1 MEYSKTQFKK
11 NAKNYLSSVPP
22 ARVIVIS
29 FAVVILIG
37 AVLLS
42 LPIASKSHMATPFI
56 NAFFTSV
63 SATCVTGLIIYD
75 TFNHFNLFG
84 QSIIIILIQ
93 IGGLGLVTLTTF
105 FNIAIG
111 KKLGLRGMRLASES
125 ININSVGGISSM
137 IKMAVKV
144 TFTIEAIGAALLS
157 LVFVPKLGLFRGW
170 FTSIFL
176 AISAFCN
183 AGFDVL
189 GHEGAFSSLTHYTGS
204 FIVMATISS
213 LIIIGGLGFIVWQD
227 IINYRKTKR
236 LLLHTRVVLTV
247 TVILIL
253 TGTFIY
259 MVYEWDNPA
268 TMGDLSWGRKVG
280 ACIFQSISARTAGF
294 NSIDI
299 AATHDITKIFT
310 SLLMFIGAAPGSTG
324 GGIKVT
330 TFAVIVMTVVSVV
343 AGKDDTQVMKRKVDS
358 KTVYRSIA
366 ICVLAITGIFIGI
379 NVISASVPEE
389 VGGVSILFE
398 CVSAFAT
405 VGLSSGVTAVVGVPG
420 KLVLS
425 ALMFIGRVGPV
436 SLAISL
442 AISQSKSKNKVFPE
456 GKIVV
461 G

>member
-1 MEYSKTQFKK
+1 MDQTK
-11 NAKNYLSSVPP
+11 NAVKKYLSSAPP

-29 FAVVILIG
+29 FAIVILIG

-42 LPIASKSHMATPFI
+42 LPISSKTHTVTPFI

-75 TFNHFNLFG
+75 TFTHFNLFG
-84 QSIIIILIQ
+84 QCVIILLIQ

-105 FNIAIG
+105 FNLVIG
-111 KKLGLRGMRLASES
+111 KKLGLRSMRLASES
-125 ININSVGGISSM
+125 ININSVGGISKM
-137 IKMAVKV
+137 IRMAVII
-144 TFTIEAIGAALLS
+144 TFSIEAIGASLLS
-157 LVFVPKLGLFRGW
+157 LVFVPKLGFLKGW

-183 AGFDVL
+183 AGFDIL
-189 GHEGAFSSLTHYTGS
+189 GHEGMFSSLTHYTGS
-204 FIVMATISS
+204 FIVMFTISS
-213 LIIIGGLGFIVWQD
+213 LIIIGGLGFIVWED
-227 IINYRKTKR
+227 LIRYRKRKR
-236 LLLHTRVVLTV
+236 LLLHTRVVLWV
-247 TVILIL
+247 TGILIL
-253 TGTFIY
+253 TGTVIY
-259 MVYEWDNPA
+259 MTYEWNNPL
-268 TMGDLSWGRKVG
+268 TMGELSPMRKLG
-280 ACIFQSISARTAGF
+280 ACIFQSVTARTAGF

-299 AATHDITKIFT
+299 EATRDVTKIFT

-330 TFAVIVMTVVSVV
+330 TFAVIIMTVISVV
-343 AGKDDTQVMKRKVDS
+343 SGKEDTQILKRKVDS

-366 ICVLAITGIFIGI
+366 ICMLAITAIFVGI
-379 NVISASVPEE
+379 NVISATVPES

-405 VGLSSGVTAVVGVPG
+405 VGLSSGVTAIVGVPG
-420 KLVLS
+420 KLALAS
-425 ALMFIGRVGPV
+425 LMFIGRVGPV

-442 AISQSKSKNKVFPE
+442 AISQAKSKNKVIPE